1 MDTILAD
8 DFFLFL
14 RRVYAQIFFLDIL
27 NLSLEPFLGV
37 KVAVKGVII
46 VLAFENLAL
55 LDNR

>member
-1 MDTILAD
+1 
-8 DFFLFL
+8 
-14 RRVYAQIFFLDIL
+14 
-27 NLSLEPFLGV
+27 LEPFLGV